1 MRKVLFF
8 IIVGLFISLE
18 ALAAPKKSVDQF
30 NAAPLSLELKK
41 YIQQNYKVAKGK
53 KLVLYEPS
61 FLSVNCPYIQVFV
74 QAFKKQRQR
83 NDLTNYSFQQ
93 QILETKAFDTP
104 EAADLAGKQMM
115 NFVNGC
121 GAICIVNLKNNWIYS
136 IKYPGVEEAKTL
148 SKVFTFFKNK

>member
-1 MRKVLFF
+1 MRRVLFF
-8 IIVGLFISLE
+8 IVVGLFVSLE
-18 ALAAPKKSVDQF
+18 VLAATKKTTDQF
-30 NAAPLSLELKK
+30 KAVPLSLELKK
-41 YIQQNYKVAKGK
+41 YIQQNYKVVKGK
-53 KLVLYEPS
+53 KLVLYEPT

-83 NDLTNYSFQQ
+83 SDLSSYSFQQ
-93 QILETKAFDTP
+93 QILETKAFDTK
-104 EAADLAGKQMM
+104 EEADLAGKQMM

-121 GAICIVNLKNNWIYS
+121 GPICIVNLKNNWIYS